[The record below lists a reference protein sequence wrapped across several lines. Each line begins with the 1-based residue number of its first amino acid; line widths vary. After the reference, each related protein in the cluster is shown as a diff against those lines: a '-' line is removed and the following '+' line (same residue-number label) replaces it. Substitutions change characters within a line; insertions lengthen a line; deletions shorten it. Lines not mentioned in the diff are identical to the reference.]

1 MSLGLYMVHLPT
13 IISIS
18 ILLNLIIGA
27 FLLSLY
33 FLRKQSSYLY
43 WGSSCLIFVLAQIT
57 ASLRLFVDLPFITH
71 YIADLLIISAPLAA
85 ILGIHAYTQSEKQ
98 KLKLCAYLLGASAIV
113 LLPLYSNSINQLITT
128 AVIAACFSYA
138 AYALRKLN
146 VEHIIHL
153 VLLQLCF
160 VLHACIML
168 LQLGLLVI
176 DGLNIFTFDF
186 SQILAIILLS
196 HIVITTLTA
205 MIWPLLMFLESE
217 QILSDLANRDPLT
230 GLLNRRAFLTISN
243 NYLEQANNNLTEL
256 CALMIDIDFF
266 KKVND
271 QYGHD
276 TGDEALKWVAN
287 KIKSQ
292 LREGDLIARIGGE
305 EFAVLLTN
313 TSLQKGQALSER
325 IRVAINSETFIHQQH
340 EIKLSISVGII
351 THKSGS
357 NNINELLAQADKGL
371 YKAKSNGRNQ
381 VVMMAF

>member
-1 MSLGLYMVHLPT
+1 
-13 IISIS
+13 
-18 ILLNLIIGA
+18 
-27 FLLSLY
+27 
-33 FLRKQSSYLY
+33 
-43 WGSSCLIFVLAQIT
+43 
-57 ASLRLFVDLPFITH
+57 
-71 YIADLLIISAPLAA
+71 
-85 ILGIHAYTQSEKQ
+85 
-98 KLKLCAYLLGASAIV
+98 
-113 LLPLYSNSINQLITT
+113 
-128 AVIAACFSYA
+128 
-138 AYALRKLN
+138 
-146 VEHIIHL
+146 
-153 VLLQLCF
+153 
-160 VLHACIML
+160 
-168 LQLGLLVI
+168 
-176 DGLNIFTFDF
+176 
-186 SQILAIILLS
+186 
-196 HIVITTLTA
+196 
-205 MIWPLLMFLESE
+205 
-217 QILSDLANRDPLT
+217 
-230 GLLNRRAFLTISN
+230 
-243 NYLEQANNNLTEL
+243 
-256 CALMIDIDFF
+256 MIDIDFF

>member
-1 MSLGLYMVHLPT
+1 
-13 IISIS
+13 
-18 ILLNLIIGA
+18 
-27 FLLSLY
+27 
-33 FLRKQSSYLY
+33 
-43 WGSSCLIFVLAQIT
+43 
-57 ASLRLFVDLPFITH
+57 
-71 YIADLLIISAPLAA
+71 
-85 ILGIHAYTQSEKQ
+85 
-98 KLKLCAYLLGASAIV
+98 
-113 LLPLYSNSINQLITT
+113 
-128 AVIAACFSYA
+128 
-138 AYALRKLN
+138 
-146 VEHIIHL
+146 
-153 VLLQLCF
+153 
-160 VLHACIML
+160 ML

-276 TGDEALKWVAN
+276 TGDEALKWVAS

-313 TSLQKGQALSER
+313 TSLQKGQTLSER

>member
-1 MSLGLYMVHLPT
+1 
-13 IISIS
+13 
-18 ILLNLIIGA
+18 
-27 FLLSLY
+27 
-33 FLRKQSSYLY
+33 
-43 WGSSCLIFVLAQIT
+43 
-57 ASLRLFVDLPFITH
+57 
-71 YIADLLIISAPLAA
+71 
-85 ILGIHAYTQSEKQ
+85 
-98 KLKLCAYLLGASAIV
+98 
-113 LLPLYSNSINQLITT
+113 
-128 AVIAACFSYA
+128 
-138 AYALRKLN
+138 
-146 VEHIIHL
+146 
-153 VLLQLCF
+153 
-160 VLHACIML
+160 ML

-313 TSLQKGQALSER
+313 TSLQKGQILSER